1 MGAHLVFLDESG
13 FLLTPSVRKTWA
25 PVGKTPIMRCFDRH
39 DRVSVISGISVSPKR
54 RRLGLYY
61 DLHTNNIRHPQVC
74 TFVRH
79 LLRHLRGKVFILW
92 DRSTIHRGDPIK
104 ALCRRHRRLR
114 LVPFPSYAP
123 QLNPD
128 EGVWNLAKN
137 QLANGRPRDTY
148 DLIRDLIHTLDR
160 TGRSQSLL
168 RGCITQSD
176 LPPFL
181 P

>member
-13 FLLTPSVRKTWA
+13 FLLTPSVRKSWA
-25 PVGKTPIMRCFDRH
+25 PVGKTPIMRCFDRR
-39 DRVSVISGISVSPKR
+39 DRVSAISAISVSSKR

-61 DLHTNNIRHPQVC
+61 DLHTKNIRQPEVC

-79 LLRHLRGKVFILW
+79 LLRHLRGNLFLLW
-92 DRSTIHRGDPIK
+92 DRATIHRGDPIK
-104 ALCRRHRRLR
+104 ALCRRYRRLR

-123 QLNPD
+123 ELNPD
-128 EGVWNLAKN
+128 EGIWALAKN
-137 QLANGRPRDTY
+137 RLANGRPRDTY
-148 DLIRDLIHTLDR
+148 DLMLDLIRTLDH
-160 TGRSQSLL
+160 TAKSQSLL